1 MGGWGG
7 GGGDGGMG
15 GWGGGGGMGG
25 WGDGGRRG
33 DGGDGGEEGGHEKGR
48 KCLKQWDQF
57 ITFLMI
63 LYFFFALFIVQTRS
77 NVMKKT
83 IVVLVCIKREA

>member
-1 MGGWGG
+1 MGGW
-7 GGGDGGMG
+7 
-15 GWGGGGGMGG
+15 
-25 WGDGGRRG
+25 
-33 DGGDGGEEGGHEKGR
+33 GEEGGHEKGR

>member
-1 MGGWGG
+1 MGGGWGG
-7 GGGDGGMG
+7 RGGMG

-25 WGDGGRRG
+25 WGGG
-33 DGGDGGEEGGHEKGR
+33 GGMGGWGEEGGHEKGR

>member
-1 MGGWGG
+1 MGGEE
-7 GGGDGGMG
+7 GGMG
-15 GWGGGGGMGG
+15 GMGGGGGMGG
-25 WGDGGRRG
+25 WGGWGEEGGW
-33 DGGDGGEEGGHEKGR
+33 GDGGEEGGHEKGR

>member
-1 MGGWGG
+1 MGGW
-7 GGGDGGMG
+7 
-15 GWGGGGGMGG
+15 
-25 WGDGGRRG
+25 
-33 DGGDGGEEGGHEKGR
+33 GDGGEEGGHEKGR

>member
-1 MGGWGG
+1 MKKGG
-7 GGGDGGMG
+7 
-15 GWGGGGGMGG
+15 
-25 WGDGGRRG
+25 
-33 DGGDGGEEGGHEKGR
+33 
-48 KCLKQWDQF
+48 KCSKQWDQF

-63 LYFFFALFIVQTRS
+63 FCFFFFALFIVQTRS

>member
-1 MGGWGG
+1 MGGKRGGWGEWGG
-7 GGGDGGMG
+7 GGGE
-15 GWGGGGGMGG
+15 W
-25 WGDGGRRG
+25 
-33 DGGDGGEEGGHEKGR
+33 GDGGEEGGHEKGR